1 MNAFFY
7 PRLALSGMRRDR
19 RIYAPYLTACVF
31 MTAVVYDSPTAPRS
45 TPSAAA

>member
-31 MTAVVYDSPTAPRS
+31 MTPTAPRS